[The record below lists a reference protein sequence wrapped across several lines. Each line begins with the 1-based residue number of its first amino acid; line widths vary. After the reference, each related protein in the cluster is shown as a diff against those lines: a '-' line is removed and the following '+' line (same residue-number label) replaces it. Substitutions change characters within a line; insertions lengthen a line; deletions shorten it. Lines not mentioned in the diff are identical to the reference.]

1 MTLSLCLCSLEVT
14 VTSLHPPRLCCIA
27 VLSIKPTFLTFSKTH
42 RFSSMHFIYRILV
55 PHFHIPVSVNISK
68 LIGLRE
74 TGKDAETRTETES
87 ESERASERVSES
99 DRERQ
104 RERDREQKKEE
115 TLNKIPCQREGSV
128 LKRE

>member
-1 MTLSLCLCSLEVT
+1 
-14 VTSLHPPRLCCIA
+14 
-27 VLSIKPTFLTFSKTH
+27 
-42 RFSSMHFIYRILV
+42 MHFIYRILV

-99 DRERQ
+99 DRETETERQ
-104 RERDREQKKEE
+104 TENRGKKR
-115 TLNKIPCQREGSV
+115 L
-128 LKRE
+128 